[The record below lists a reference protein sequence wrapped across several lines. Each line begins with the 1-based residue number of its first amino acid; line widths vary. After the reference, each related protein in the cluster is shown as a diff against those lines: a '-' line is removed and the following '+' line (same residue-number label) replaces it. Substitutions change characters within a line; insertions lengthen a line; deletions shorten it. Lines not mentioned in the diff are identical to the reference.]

1 MQVILT
7 LSNIFLENAPK
18 MNPKLS
24 GWLEHG
30 PKMNPKWVQNG
41 TKMKD
46 AVLVLGGRTV

>member
-7 LSNIFLENAPK
+7 LSNIYLEKGPK

-24 GWLEHG
+24 GWLENG
-30 PKMNPKWVQNG
+30 PKMNQKLIQNG
-41 TKMKD
+41 IKMKD